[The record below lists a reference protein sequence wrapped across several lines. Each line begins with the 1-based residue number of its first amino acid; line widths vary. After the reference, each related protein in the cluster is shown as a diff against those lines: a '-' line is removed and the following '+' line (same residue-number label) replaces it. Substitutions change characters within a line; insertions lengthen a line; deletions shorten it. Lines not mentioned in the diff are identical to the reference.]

1 MLQSNGAANLRTR
14 LGRRRTTTPVGQL
27 SDNAESSAES
37 GFPMIPR
44 YGSATAPSITD
55 EELLHLALA
64 YVKRVHG
71 QDPDLPVR
79 VAFLLEALRE
89 GRGEWE
95 RGEATS
101 AVWPGKGTV

>member
-1 MLQSNGAANLRTR
+1 
-14 LGRRRTTTPVGQL
+14 
-27 SDNAESSAES
+27 
-37 GFPMIPR
+37 MIPR

-71 QDPDLPVR
+71 QDPDLPAR

-95 RGEATS
+95 RVGAEAWS
-101 AVWPGKGTV
+101 GPAGDLLRVSSMPDGRRPQ